1 MFYVSLCLYF
11 IMSFIICQCFFKIAS
26 KFCFC
31 ARSYY
36 QSKTAVNEARRRV
49 YSVHSVQPEMIS
61 EILFSVGVLPYNL
74 IPIYTYRVDKTG
86 IKVLEIGIK

>member
-1 MFYVSLCLYF
+1 MFMCLYVLILSYRSSF
-11 IMSFIICQCFFKIAS
+11 VNVFLQDCVKFVLCTIMLLIKESRF
-26 KFCFC
+26 
-31 ARSYY
+31 
-36 QSKTAVNEARRRV
+36 EARRRV

-61 EILFSVGVLPYNL
+61 EILFSVGVLPDNL

>member
-1 MFYVSLCLYF
+1 MCLYVC
-11 IMSFIICQCFFKIAS
+11 ILSCRSSFVNVFFKIAS

-49 YSVHSVQPEMIS
+49 YSAHSVQPEMIS
-61 EILFSVGVLPYNL
+61 EILFSVGILPDNL
-74 IPIYTYRVDKTG
+74 IPIYTYRVDKIG
-86 IKVLEIGIK
+86 IKVLKIGIK

>member
-11 IMSFIICQCFFKIAS
+11 IISFIICQCFLQDCVKIVLCTIMLLIKES
-26 KFCFC
+26 RF
-31 ARSYY
+31 
-36 QSKTAVNEARRRV
+36 EARRRV

-61 EILFSVGVLPYNL
+61 EILFSVGVLPDNL

-86 IKVLEIGIK
+86 IKVLEIWIK

>member
-11 IMSFIICQCFFKIAS
+11 IISFIICQCFFQDCV
-26 KFCFC
+26 KFLLLCTIVLSIKDSRF
-31 ARSYY
+31 
-36 QSKTAVNEARRRV
+36 EARRRV

-61 EILFSVGVLPYNL
+61 EILFSVGVLPDNL

-86 IKVLEIGIK
+86 IKVLKIGIK